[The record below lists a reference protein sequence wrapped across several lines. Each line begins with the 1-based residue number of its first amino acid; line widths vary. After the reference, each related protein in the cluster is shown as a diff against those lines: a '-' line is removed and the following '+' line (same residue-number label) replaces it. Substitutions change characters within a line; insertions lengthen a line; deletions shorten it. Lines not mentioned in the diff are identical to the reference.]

1 MRLIS
6 IPYSLNS
13 YNLSKT
19 QNQPNFEA
27 KGKPISLE
35 YIVENRSNLLP
46 PRVLEKAQSIL
57 RNGRGSLKSLKE
69 LHLEIYSPLLEC
81 KTLNEAKFL
90 YKEFENMDEEVVFQ
104 RNSRY
109 AEKFKNH
116 TDKNFAL
123 KMLQEYWAKLRN
135 KDDIAKE
142 LGMKNHTSLDWVL
155 KQINFVGF
163 DKNYKTLLKASD
175 EEGNKIIASKTA
187 AWNALHPDL
196 MYAKNRKAAQG
207 CKTDKYKKEQSQR
220 IKDYDKKHPERR
232 EKIRVAT
239 QRAWDSCPEI
249 KKAMSD
255 YLKQQSPFIKSIV
268 SKDMSKSLL
277 TSAEKRIKKAF
288 FKSFWD
294 THPKMREMY
303 AMAMKNKV

>member
-57 RNGRGSLKSLKE
+57 RNGRESLKSLKE

-123 KMLQEYWAKLRN
+123 KMLQE
-135 KDDIAKE
+135 
-142 LGMKNHTSLDWVL
+142 
-155 KQINFVGF
+155 
-163 DKNYKTLLKASD
+163 
-175 EEGNKIIASKTA
+175 
-187 AWNALHPDL
+187 
-196 MYAKNRKAAQG
+196 
-207 CKTDKYKKEQSQR
+207 
-220 IKDYDKKHPERR
+220 
-232 EKIRVAT
+232 
-239 QRAWDSCPEI
+239 
-249 KKAMSD
+249 
-255 YLKQQSPFIKSIV
+255 
-268 SKDMSKSLL
+268 
-277 TSAEKRIKKAF
+277 
-288 FKSFWD
+288 
-294 THPKMREMY
+294 
-303 AMAMKNKV
+303 